1 MWTLLISR
9 ASDPPG
15 SFFDRRQLD
24 SGQVV
29 VGRSAKTC
37 DLVLPDEE
45 GFVSRA
51 HCTLST
57 VGLELFVVDTSKNG
71 VALNAPDMRIAPN
84 LPVAVRPND
93 RLLIGNFVITI
104 ATEAMGAGIGLVPP
118 PVVAVAPTSVAQND
132 PWFDKPAE
140 PIWDQGPLGAE
151 VHDFLQSSIHDFLAP
166 PAGAGMLAAAPSD
179 FGFGDPIGHAFSRP
193 IMADPLPPPADFGIP
208 EDWATGGAP
217 APAQASVAPAPRG
230 PADPF
235 PEPDDRGVSA
245 APSPALSSVDPFTPP
260 LPTSADPF
268 ALPSLPASDP
278 FDLGTPLPPSEPDWA
293 MPSAPPAAP
302 SPVAAPP
309 VAAPAPGP
317 AIDAA
322 GWAAFFEGAGLAP
335 GEVHLSPDAM
345 HRLGVLY
352 RQVVLGLWDI
362 IQDRAAFK
370 DEFRVERTQ
379 LSIGRN
385 NPLKHLPPLD
395 AAKLL
400 LGDPLPGFMGAEDAV
415 RTAFEDI
422 KKHQLAMLAG
432 VQQALSAVFDRLSP
446 QEIDALAQKAAGQ
459 RKGLPFGRGISP
471 WSVYLTVFEAL
482 KKDATSNANGV
493 MSVAFREGYE
503 RFLKSAQ

>member
-51 HCTLST
+51 HCTFST
-57 VGLELFVVDTSKNG
+57 AGLELFVVDTSKNG
-71 VALNAPDMRIAPN
+71 VALNTPEMRIAPN

-93 RLLIGNFVITI
+93 RLLIGTFVITI

-118 PVVAVAPTSVAQND
+118 PVASLAPASVAQND
-132 PWFDKPAE
+132 PWFDKPAD
-140 PIWDQGPLGAE
+140 PIWDDGPLGSDT
-151 VHDFLQSSIHDFLAP
+151 HDFLQNSIHDFLAP
-166 PAGAGMLAAAPSD
+166 PAGAAMLPMGAPSD

-208 EDWATGGAP
+208 EDWATGGVPSPSP
-217 APAQASVAPAPRG
+217 APAMPPSPLPPV
-230 PADPF
+230 DPF
-235 PEPDDRGVSA
+235 PDPVDWGAPAAAA
-245 APSPALSSVDPFTPP
+245 AP
-260 LPTSADPF
+260 DPF
-268 ALPSLPASDP
+268 AMPPIAAGDP
-278 FDLGTPLPPSEPDWA
+278 FDLGAPLAPPPEPDWSAPPLPPA
-293 MPSAPPAAP
+293 PAAA
-302 SPVAAPP
+302 PVQ
-309 VAAPAPGP
+309 GP
-317 AIDAA
+317 TIDAA
-322 GWAAFFEGAGLAP
+322 GWAAFFEGAGLTP
-335 GEVHLSPDAM
+335 DEVHLSPEAM

-400 LGDPLPGFMGAEDAV
+400 LGDPLPGFMGAEEAV

-446 QEIDALAQKAAGQ
+446 QEIDALAQKASGQ

>member
-51 HCTLST
+51 HCTFST
-57 VGLELFVVDTSKNG
+57 AGLELFVVDTSKNG
-71 VALNAPDMRIAPN
+71 VALNTPEMRIAPN

-118 PVVAVAPTSVAQND
+118 PVVAAAPASVAQND
-132 PWFDKPAE
+132 PWFDKPAD
-140 PIWDQGPLGAE
+140 PIWDDGPLGSE
-151 VHDFLQSSIHDFLAP
+151 THDFLQSSIHDFLVP
-166 PAGAGMLAAAPSD
+166 PAGAAMLPMGSPSD

-217 APAQASVAPAPRG
+217 TPSPPPAPAMPLAPVPPANPFPDPIDWGAPAPA
-230 PADPF
+230 PA
-235 PEPDDRGVSA
+235 
-245 APSPALSSVDPFTPP
+245 PAMP
-260 LPTSADPF
+260 
-268 ALPSLPASDP
+268 DP
-278 FDLGTPLPPSEPDWA
+278 FDLGAPLASPPEPDW
-293 MPSAPPAAP
+293 SAP
-302 SPVAAPP
+302 SQ
-309 VAAPAPGP
+309 AAPAPAPVQGP

-322 GWAAFFEGAGLAP
+322 GWAAFFEGAGLP
-335 GEVHLSPDAM
+335 SDEVHLSPDAM
-345 HRLGVLY
+345 RRLGVLY

-400 LGDPLPGFMGAEDAV
+400 LGDPLPGFMGAEEAV